1 MCGVGSLV
9 MASFQHEALLYD
21 GDAGFADGAVP
32 FLREG
37 IEGGEPMLVAVSAQR
52 IGLLRSELGDAADAV
67 EFVDMEQLGR
77 NPGRIIPAWRDFV
90 ATRRGANGAS
100 GAIRGIGEPIWAGRS
115 AEELAE
121 SQLHEALLNLAFA
134 DTDDFRLLC
143 PYDRSALGDAVVREA
158 CCSHPSVVDRGRR
171 HRSDAYRG
179 AEQLLDPFKAPLP
192 PPRAQSEVLAYDR
205 TSLREVRARVA
216 ARCAAA
222 GIEDARAGDFVLA
235 VDEAAANSVRHGG
248 GNGVLRTWVEGAAL
262 ICEARDRGYL
272 ADPLAGRRVPEPGA
286 PSGWGLYIAHQVCDL
301 VQLRSDDHGTV
312 VRMHMRIAENG
323 QA

>member
-1 MCGVGSLV
+1 
-9 MASFQHEALLYD
+9 MAALAQRGFRHEALFYASRDEFLERSLD
-21 GDAGFADGAVP
+21 FLQAGIGADEPTLVVLNRDKSDA
-32 FLREG
+32 
-37 IEGGEPMLVAVSAQR
+37 
-52 IGLLRSELGDAADAV
+52 LRSELGPRARHVAWADMADV
-67 EFVDMEQLGR
+67 GS
-77 NPGRIIPAWRDFV
+77 NPARIIPAWRDFV

-158 CCSHPSVVDRGRR
+158 CCSHPSVVDGGRR
-171 HRSDAYRG
+171 HCSDAYRG